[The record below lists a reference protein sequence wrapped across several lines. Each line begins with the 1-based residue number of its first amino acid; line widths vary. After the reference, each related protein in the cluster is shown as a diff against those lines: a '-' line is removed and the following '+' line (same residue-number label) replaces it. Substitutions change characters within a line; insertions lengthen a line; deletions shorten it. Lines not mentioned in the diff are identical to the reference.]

1 MSNYLTSCQD
11 IAVADLKIHP
21 DFGRTSIG
29 LADNDIMLVKLSR
42 PAVFNDFVQPV
53 CLPS

>member
-1 MSNYLTSCQD
+1 MK
-11 IAVADLKIHP
+11 VHP
-21 DFGRTSIG
+21 DYELTGLG
-29 LADNDIMLVKLSR
+29 LAVNDLMLLKLSR